1 MAMGIEGRIRR
12 AAPFALT
19 APIILVLL
27 VMVIAPMTL
36 MLVYSFFTNVAAGRD
51 AYELT
56 SANWHDAVHDTYYL
70 GGLWKT
76 VRISVIAAIASAII
90 GYPAAYYVA
99 STRSRYRWLMLFA
112 FLAPFWI
119 SFIIRTFS
127 WVSIL
132 GDNGVINALFASLGW
147 HGAPLKLLYTE
158 FAVLVGL
165 VHYVLPYMLVNL
177 YVVLDGI
184 DENLVPTARSLGASG
199 WQAFYEITLPLSA
212 PGLFVGLFLAFVLAA
227 GSYVTPAILG
237 GSEDYMFGNLIFDAI
252 MVELNWPLG
261 SALSMFLLGLLSI
274 VSLVF
279 ARYVGLGTLYRGLA
293 K

>member
-1 MAMGIEGRIRR
+1 MAIGIEARTRR
-12 AAPFALT
+12 VAPFALT
-19 APIILVLL
+19 TPIVLVLL

-56 SANWHDAVHDTYYL
+56 TANWHDAIHDTYYL

-76 VRISVIAAIASAII
+76 VRISAIAAIASAII

-99 STRSRYRWLMLFA
+99 STRSRYRWLLLFA

-132 GDNGVINALFASLGW
+132 GDNGVINTLLMGLGLRS
-147 HGAPLKLLYTE
+147 APLKLLYTE

-184 DENLVPTARSLGASG
+184 DENLVPTARSLGAGG

-212 PGLFVGLFLAFVLAA
+212 PGLLVGLFLAFVLAA

-261 SALSMFLLGLLSI
+261 SALSMLLLGLLSI